1 MATPNLTPVEELRD
15 VLEATVRVIGE
26 HYIALVAPNLLKRI
40 ERALA
45 HTETPT

>member
-1 MATPNLTPVEELRD
+1 MTPKLTQAEELRD

-40 ERALA
+40 ARVLA
-45 HTETPT
+45 NTETPT